1 MTAIGGNTELRSKGT
16 KIETG
21 QNASIERL
29 EKSPRRRGR
38 APGGFELRGGPM
50 LPESPY
56 RALCRE
62 SGYFRHRR
70 ALMVLPFSG
79 HLNSLPASTQCRR
92 Q

>member
-1 MTAIGGNTELRSKGT
+1 
-16 KIETG
+16 
-21 QNASIERL
+21 
-29 EKSPRRRGR
+29 
-38 APGGFELRGGPM
+38 M
-50 LPESPY
+50 LPGSPY
-56 RALCRE
+56 RALCRK